1 MIIWI
6 KSASCKGYNSYSNSD
21 YDQILK
27 NIGWEINRFQFEDIP
42 KLGYSLSYTYD
53 VAVREYNRYASLI
66 REYNR
71 YVEVD
76 DLSKLPE
83 LINAFGGVIIY
94 PASECF
100 LEMEEKAIGKK
111 IDFELIIYDANIE

>member
-6 KSASCKGYNSYSNSD
+6 KSASCKGYNSYSNRD
-21 YDQILK
+21 YDQIFK
-27 NIGWEINRFQFEDIP
+27 SIGWEVNKPQFEIN
-42 KLGYSLSYTYD
+42 LSHSYD
-53 VAVREYNRYASLI
+53 VALREYNRYMAFI

-71 YVEVD
+71 YIEVD

-83 LINAFGGVIIY
+83 LINEFGGVIIY

-100 LEMEEKAIGKK
+100 LDMEEKILGKK
-111 IDFELIIYDANIE
+111 VDFELVIYDANIE